1 MPGIRLEINIFA
13 HFIKSLHCKLH
24 CQNDLFSFYLI
35 FLSIALH
42 CKLQYIKNMI
52 KLLLLVLSLN
62 LLFINDSNAF
72 RPKKFISNC
81 ELKSGLFGSSFTNF
95 HAKDIKKFQNKNLS
109 LKIDTTSKII
119 MFNGD
124 NLEILHGISDS
135 KKLINYKE
143 LIVNNFGKESW
154 ENTFKKYENLHI
166 NDLYWVSE
174 LLIQEDPKIKYKY
187 EGKICLICRNED
199 FLKIKIVEWKEVKL
213 FEKEILSP
221 KNSDSPY
228 TLTPKCGW
236 KPFE

>member
-1 MPGIRLEINIFA
+1 M
-13 HFIKSLHCKLH
+13 
-24 CQNDLFSFYLI
+24 
-35 FLSIALH
+35 
-42 CKLQYIKNMI
+42 
-52 KLLLLVLSLN
+52 
-62 LLFINDSNAF
+62 
-72 RPKKFISNC
+72 
-81 ELKSGLFGSSFTNF
+81 
-95 HAKDIKKFQNKNLS
+95 
-109 LKIDTTSKII
+109 
-119 MFNGD
+119 
-124 NLEILHGISDS
+124 
-135 KKLINYKE
+135 
-143 LIVNNFGKESW
+143 
-154 ENTFKKYENLHI
+154 HI